1 MVVRVVCNKLLQKL
15 SGIKQKYILSLTIPV
30 DQEFE
35 SDLAGGKGSGLGY
48 LRGYGQMLAKAA
60 VI

>member
-1 MVVRVVCNKLLQKL
+1 M
-15 SGIKQKYILSLTIPV
+15 

-60 VI
+60 VIWRLDQGWTIRSQGDSFIWVTR